1 MWGKMMQI
9 KLIQGDITKHPVDV
23 IVNSANKSLMRGGGV
38 CGAIHKVAGVEL
50 EKECLALKQSLGF
63 NWLPVGQTVV
73 TKAHNLPASY
83 VIHTVGPKVTQ
94 DDVSLLFHCYMNSIL
109 EAEKLQASSISFPPI
124 STGIYG
130 LPLEESAKYVGQALE
145 QLPQLEFVKEINLL
159 FLKQE
164 DVEKYGELLK
174 K

>member
-1 MWGKMMQI
+1 MEKVQI
-9 KLIQGDITKHPVDV
+9 KLVIGDITKHESDV

-38 CGAIHKVAGVEL
+38 CGAIHKAAGVEL

-63 NWLPVGQTVV
+63 NWLATGKTVV

-94 DDVSLLFHCYMNSIL
+94 DDVSLLFDCYMNSIL
-109 EAEKLQASSISFPPI
+109 QAEKLQASSIAFPPI

-130 LPLEESAKYVGQALE
+130 VSLQDSAKHVKKVLEDLPALHS
-145 QLPQLEFVKEINLL
+145 LKEIKL
-159 FLKQE
+159 FFLNESDAQL
-164 DVEKYGELLK
+164 YAELLK
-174 K
+174 KK